1 MAVCRLIL
9 VNRKIL
15 KIKTNFYSRFLNS
28 SLSHMTVNAAHVTYD
43 DHIKKRKKIVCRLC
57 SQRPMRQDP
66 NDCVRVEDHHK
77 SVLIK
82 TWALKIC
89 IRNLLPE
96 YLSAGG
102 ENSFKDFVSKIL
114 SFQSLSLI
122 HSLSSDECF
131 VANQFYTLT
140 FAVAQWEWQLCR
152 VQSLHIDRLGLL
164 YFNDELYFS
173 NLINNQF
180 SMLTFSGLL
189 GPKFPIKM
197 TWENWPNRMLW
208 AITENMIKPLRSI
221 FRNWIKCCL
230 SL

>member
-28 SLSHMTVNAAHVTYD
+28 SLSHMTVNASHVTYD
-43 DHIKKRKKIVCRLC
+43 DHIKKRKKNSLCRLC

-96 YLSAGG
+96 YYSAGVK
-102 ENSFKDFVSKIL
+102 NSFGDFVSKIL

-122 HSLSSDECF
+122 HSLSSDGCF
-131 VANQFYTLT
+131 VANQFIHFDVCCCSMRVTTL
-140 FAVAQWEWQLCR
+140 L
-152 VQSLHIDRLGLL
+152 LGLL

>member
-1 MAVCRLIL
+1 M
-9 VNRKIL
+9 
-15 KIKTNFYSRFLNS
+15 
-28 SLSHMTVNAAHVTYD
+28 
-43 DHIKKRKKIVCRLC
+43 CRLC

-96 YLSAGG
+96 YYSAGV
-102 ENSFKDFVSKIL
+102 ENSFRDFVSKIL
-114 SFQSLSLI
+114 SFQSLSLF

-131 VANQFYTLT
+131 VANQFIHFDVCCCSMRVTTL
-140 FAVAQWEWQLCR
+140 
-152 VQSLHIDRLGLL
+152 QSLHIDRLGLL

-208 AITENMIKPLRSI
+208 AITENMIKPFRSI